1 VEAGLNRPEQRVL
14 TAVVAAARRR
24 RARDASRL
32 LWRLA
37 PIVSAI
43 AVAVAAFVR
52 WRHAQPLIPLVVL
65 AAFAVGWMVYAF
77 VQRRFVGISDA
88 TAATIDDD
96 AHLRGEL
103 RSAAWFATT
112 RTCDEPWAAF
122 HVGRAAERLE
132 SIDLAQLYPPV
143 AAGRAR
149 LATGVMVAIVLLLT
163 AVFPGRTR
171 SVVAARTAPADIEL
185 RQGSAI
191 ALEGVPAEL
200 PQELQDLLAAIE
212 SGTLPPPGVADA
224 AMQNM
229 LTQLQALKDPKALAA
244 LARAMAADRKN
255 GSSAEAMKELAA
267 RAKRDAAMTP
277 PSDIR
282 DALDELSKKLSDP
295 ERELDSAGLEESEE
309 AEPQGGVDLA
319 GAPPQSS
326 HDASA
331 IAALGMVSIS
341 KQETSD
347 PNAPPGM
354 GAGGTSSTPGTGGTM
369 PDISRALRH
378 EVIEANEDDLSSN
391 VQTEARRKTERG
403 QAGAAFTGSA
413 AAAFDGARASAPPQV
428 PEARRAGIQTYFNRK
443 Q

>member
-1 VEAGLNRPEQRVL
+1 VL

-52 WRHAQPLIPLVVL
+52 WRHAQPFIPLVLL
-65 AAFAVGWMVYAF
+65 AACAVGWVAYAF
-77 VQRRFVGISDA
+77 VQRRFVAVSDA
-88 TAATIDDD
+88 TAAIIDDD
-96 AHLRGEL
+96 AELRGEL

-112 RTCDEPWAAF
+112 QKCDEPWAAF
-122 HVGRAAERLE
+122 HVGRAAARLE

-149 LATGVMVAIVLLLT
+149 LATAVMIAFVLLIT
-163 AVFPGRTR
+163 AVFPGR
-171 SVVAARTAPADIEL
+171 SQWVVAARNRAADILL
-185 RQGSAI
+185 RPGAAI
-191 ALEGVPAEL
+191 ALDGVPAEL

-212 SGTLPPPGVADA
+212 DGRAPAGAADA
-224 AMQNM
+224 AMQNL

-244 LARAMAADRKN
+244 LARALAADRKN
-255 GSSAEAMKELAA
+255 SSSAEAMKELAA
-267 RAKRDAAMTP
+267 RAKRDAAMMP

-295 ERELDSAGLEESEE
+295 EREQDSAGLEESEQ

-319 GAPPQSS
+319 GAPPQAS

-331 IAALGMVSIS
+331 IAAMGMVSIS

-378 EVIEANEDDLSSN
+378 EVIEANEDDVSSN

-403 QAGAAFTGSA
+403 EAGAAFTGSA
-413 AAAFDGARASAPPQV
+413 AAAFDGARVSAPPQV
-428 PEARRAGIQTYFNRK
+428 PEARRAGIQIYFSRK

>member
-1 VEAGLNRPEQRVL
+1 MEAGLNRPEERVL

-52 WRHAQPLIPLVVL
+52 WRHAQPFIPLVLL
-65 AAFAVGWMVYAF
+65 AACAVGWVAYAF
-77 VQRRFVGISDA
+77 VQRRFVAVSDA
-88 TAATIDDD
+88 TAAIIDDD

-103 RSAAWFATT
+103 RSAAWFATAQK
-112 RTCDEPWAAF
+112 CDEPWAAF
-122 HVGRAAERLE
+122 HVGRAAARLE

-149 LATGVMVAIVLLLT
+149 VATAVMIAIVLLLT
-163 AVFPGRTR
+163 AVFPGRSQ
-171 SVVAARTAPADIEL
+171 SVVAARNRAADIL
-185 RQGSAI
+185 LGPGAAI
-191 ALEGVPAEL
+191 SLDGVPAEL

-212 SGTLPPPGVADA
+212 DGRLPPGGAADA
-224 AMQNM
+224 AMQNL
-229 LTQLQALKDPKALAA
+229 LTQLQALKDPKSLAA
-244 LARAMAADRKN
+244 LARALAADRKN
-255 GSSAEAMKELAA
+255 ISSAEAMKELAA
-267 RAKRDAAMTP
+267 RAKRDAGMMA

-295 ERELDSAGLEESEE
+295 ERELDSAGLEESEQ

-326 HDASA
+326 HDASS
-331 IAALGMVSIS
+331 IAAMGMVSIS

-378 EVIEANEDDLSSN
+378 EVIEANEDDVSSN

-428 PEARRAGIQTYFNRK
+428 PEARRAGIQTYFSRK